1 MRHHLDMVGFDS
13 PAITVAALVL
23 AIGFLA
29 CAFTTAARIH
39 RTPPSSKR
47 H

>member
-1 MRHHLDMVGFDS
+1 MWDMIGFDS

-29 CAFTTAARIH
+29 FAFTTGVRLLRA
-39 RTPPSSKR
+39 PPSPKR
-47 H
+47 N